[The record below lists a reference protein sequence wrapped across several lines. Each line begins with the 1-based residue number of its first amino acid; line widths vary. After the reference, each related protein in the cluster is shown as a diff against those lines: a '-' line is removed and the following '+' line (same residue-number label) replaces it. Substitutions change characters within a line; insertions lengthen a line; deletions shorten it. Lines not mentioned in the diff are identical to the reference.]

1 MDSDL
6 IRLAQRLRH
15 LPLIECAR
23 VLGHSVTRPDE
34 ASVLELGLPLI
45 RAEADGPAIQPLR
58 HGLLAEALKHPDRFR
73 PVLSV
78 GDGLRTRLWQP
89 HAASQKWAPFS
100 HSEAELS
107 KLDQGE
113 PFLDWHAR
121 VLGPRLDE
129 RAEPKLTPVSAGELI
144 ALRARLVEALD
155 PAWLEPI
162 YRARWSAD
170 NPTLGFCALASEAAF
185 FELGGGPAGWKSMA
199 VREADGTSHWWLEHV
214 SGVRFDPT
222 DDQFRRQG
230 QVPPYERGLTGKA
243 CPFMGMRQ
251 DPDSPWGFQR
261 KPGLRAAPLLHRL
274 RPEWG
279 PIDEPAHQRKS
290 RLRIS

>member
-1 MDSDL
+1 MDPAL
-6 IRLAQRLRH
+6 IRLVQRLRH
-15 LPLIECAR
+15 LPLIERTR
-23 VLGHSVTRPDE
+23 VLGPSVTRPDE
-34 ASVLELGLPLI
+34 VSVLELGASLARI
-45 RAEADGPAIQPLR
+45 EADGPAAQPLR
-58 HGLLAEALKHPDRFR
+58 HGLLSEAASHPDQFR

-78 GDGLRTRLWQP
+78 GDGPRSRVWEP
-89 HAASQKWAPFS
+89 HAASPEWTPS
-100 HSEAELS
+100 LHPEADLS
-107 KLDQGE
+107 KLAQGE
-113 PFLDWHAR
+113 PFWDWHAR
-121 VLGPRLDE
+121 VISPRLNE
-129 RAEPKLTPVSAGELI
+129 RGEPKPAPVSVGELI

-155 PAWLEPI
+155 PAWLEPA

-199 VREADGTSHWWLEHV
+199 VREADGTSHWWLEHA

-230 QVPPYERGLTGKA
+230 QVPPYERGLSGKA

-274 RPEWG
+274 HPDWT
-279 PIDEPAHQRKS
+279 PADEAPPQRKR
-290 RLRIS
+290 RLKVS